1 MKNLCKFLSLIL
13 FVFIFFSGFAFA
25 DVEEPSLL
33 MKTADFIS
41 NPFIGALILAIG
53 LTGLLKEMM
62 IEEKKYVGGAV
73 ACVSLG
79 FFFGVKYLANQLD
92 FIGLGLIILG
102 IILVIVEIFFI
113 PGLGA
118 PGIIGTIMI
127 FIGIL
132 RFCDNNFQ
140 DALILGCLVFIFVF
154 AFTFAITKYL
164 GMTFRFKDGAIH
176 SQPASSQEINMEQE
190 PLPDL
195 SIGLKGVTTTFLR
208 PAGKVKFDLFG
219 QEVISDAVAEKNSFI
234 EKDKNV
240 EIIEISNNR
249 VVVKEIIME
258 DK

>member
-1 MKNLCKFLSLIL
+1 MTKLCRFFSFIL
-13 FVFIFFSGFAFA
+13 FVFVLFSGYAFA
-25 DVEEPSLL
+25 DVKDSSLL

-41 NPFIGALILAIG
+41 NPFIGAFILAIG
-53 LTGLLKEMM
+53 ITGLLKEML
-62 IEEKKYVGGAV
+62 IEEKKYIGGAV
-73 ACVSLG
+73 ACLSLG
-79 FFFGVKYLANQLD
+79 FFFGVKYLTNQLD
-92 FIGLGLIILG
+92 FIGLGLIVLG

-132 RFCDNNFQ
+132 RFCDGNFQ
-140 DALILGCLVFIFVF
+140 DALILGCLVFLFVL

-164 GMTFRFKDGAIH
+164 GMTFKFKDWAIH
-176 SQPASSQEINMEQE
+176 SQPASSQEINMEEE

-208 PAGKVKFDLFG
+208 PAGKVKFDKFG
-219 QEVISDAVAEKNSFI
+219 EEVISDAVAEKNSFI

-249 VVVKEIIME
+249 VVVKEIILE

>member
-53 LTGLLKEMM
+53 LTGLLKEML
-62 IEEKKYVGGAV
+62 IEEKKYIGGAV

-79 FFFGVKYLANQLD
+79 FFFGVKFLANQLD
-92 FIGLGLIILG
+92 FIGLGLMG
-102 IILVIVEIFFI
+102 RPMAKHLVKA
-113 PGLGA
+113 GLDVLVSDLNPKPLAELVAG
-118 PGIIGTIMI
+118 
-127 FIGIL
+127 
-132 RFCDNNFQ
+132 
-140 DALILGCLVFIFVF
+140 LVFIFVF

-195 SIGLKGVTTTFLR
+195 SIGLKGVTMTFLR